1 MKRLRFCAALGVVA
15 LLSGCGTMRGAP
27 HRGGQAEPAPAEST
41 VPPSATAP
49 PEPETPQQDTSNTE
63 ESNNE
68 ANQPADANAA
78 LAPCLPIDDK
88 IPKIK
93 TKPKSV
99 RKKPPPPPPPAP
111 QVAETPPDAIIDAKV
126 EPLPV
131 SVMSILGKKVQSPK
145 GDDLGRVVDVLA
157 DSGGRVRVA
166 IIDFGGFL
174 GVGDRKIAVDWPL
187 LRFNP
192 DRSDPSL
199 LLSLSREKLKA
210 APEYKDDPRPK
221 TLMVPEPATAPAAA
235 PPAPTTAPATAPAAP
250 TTAPAAAPPAP
261 TTAPATAPPAPPAPT
276 APTTAPAA
284 SAAAPAAPPAA
295 PASSANPP
303 PSATPPANDPKK

>member
-1 MKRLRFCAALGVVA
+1 MNRLRFCAALGVAAV
-15 LLSGCGTMRGAP
+15 LSGCGTMRGAP
-27 HRGGQAEPAPAEST
+27 HRSGQAEPARAEST
-41 VPPSATAP
+41 APPSTTAP
-49 PEPETPQQDTSNTE
+49 PQPETPQQDAAQQDTLNTE
-63 ESNNE
+63 ESSNE
-68 ANQPADANAA
+68 ATQPADANPA

-93 TKPKSV
+93 AKPKSV

-111 QVAETPPDAIIDAKV
+111 QVAEIPPDAIIDAKV

-131 SVMSILGKKVQSPK
+131 SVMSILGKKVQSPN

-166 IIDFGGFL
+166 IVEFGGFL

-199 LLSLSREKLKA
+199 LLSVTREKLKA
-210 APEYKDDPRPK
+210 APEYKADPRPQ
-221 TLMVPEPATAPAAA
+221 TLMVPEPAPAAA
-235 PPAPTTAPATAPAAP
+235 PPAPAAPAPAAP
-250 TTAPAAAPPAP
+250 AP
-261 TTAPATAPPAPPAPT
+261 
-276 APTTAPAA
+276 APAA
-284 SAAAPAAPPAA
+284 SAAPAA
-295 PASSANPP
+295 PAAVAPAPNPP
-303 PSATPPANDPKK
+303 PSAAPPGSDPKK

>member
-1 MKRLRFCAALGVVA
+1 MKRLRFCAVLALA
-15 LLSGCGTMRGAP
+15 AALSGCHTMRGAS
-27 HRGGQAEPAPAEST
+27 HRGGQQQPAPGESA

-49 PEPETPQQDTSNTE
+49 PQPESESPQQDTSNSE
-63 ESNNE
+63 EPNNDMT
-68 ANQPADANAA
+68 QSADANAAA
-78 LAPCLPIDDK
+78 LAPCLPIDNTT
-88 IPKIK
+88 PKIK
-93 TKPKSV
+93 PKPKPM
-99 RKKPPPPPPPAP
+99 RKRAPPPQPPAP
-111 QVAETPPDAIIDAKV
+111 QVAETPPDGIIDAKV

-199 LLSLSREKLKA
+199 LLSVTREKLKA

-221 TLMVPEPATAPAAA
+221 TLMVPEPAAAPAAA
-235 PPAPTTAPATAPAAP
+235 PAV
-250 TTAPAAAPPAP
+250 
-261 TTAPATAPPAPPAPT
+261 PATAPPAAATAPAIAPPAPT
-276 APTTAPAA
+276 APATAP
-284 SAAAPAAPPAA
+284 AAPAAPPAA
-295 PASSANPP
+295 PAPSANSP
-303 PSATPPANDPKK
+303 PSAAPPLNDSKK